1 MPLRFLPLFPA
12 CQMENQLVFL
22 ALSSLPITVADCL
35 ANLSAQ
41 LYAVDSM
48 LMRIRVEALMKE
60 HLSC

>member
-1 MPLRFLPLFPA
+1 
-12 CQMENQLVFL
+12 MENQLVFL

-60 HLSC
+60 HLNC